1 MSLEAISAFF
11 VIISLAPIAEIF
23 LDSNLKNPSFLTK
36 MISEYFMFFN
46 ITPTFWAFACV
57 FIFGNFLKAGVDILN
72 RYICLKIKYSL
83 FTNLSQ
89 KHLKIISNAS
99 WLFFGKFDR
108 GTLMNS
114 FQKELNNISDT
125 FSQLAQQVALSIQ
138 LLIYISIPLWINFTL
153 TLLLLVLLEFYGTFS
168 SAS

>member
-1 MSLEAISAFF
+1 MIINRFRAFFPNLITLLNLFCGSIGVIYAVQGDLTVSAFF
-11 VIISLAPIAEIF
+11 VIISLTPIAEIF

-83 FTNLSQ
+83 FRNY
-89 KHLKIISNAS
+89 
-99 WLFFGKFDR
+99 W
-108 GTLMNS
+108 S
-114 FQKELNNISDT
+114 FAKL
-125 FSQLAQQVALSIQ
+125 
-138 LLIYISIPLWINFTL
+138 
-153 TLLLLVLLEFYGTFS
+153 
-168 SAS
+168 